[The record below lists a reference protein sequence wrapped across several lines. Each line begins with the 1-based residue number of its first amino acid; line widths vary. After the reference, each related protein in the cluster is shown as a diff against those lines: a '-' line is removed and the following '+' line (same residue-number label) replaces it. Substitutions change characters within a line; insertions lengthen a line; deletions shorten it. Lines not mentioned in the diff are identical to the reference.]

1 MTHASDGSNLLVDN
15 TLNSIHAHLE
25 HVHSRTIRQ
34 THKVVAR
41 AVKQVTAARG
51 VQVEED
57 TRNHNHLLLQT
68 GLEEVEA
75 VRNRLGETLQVKP
88 ANRHLVPLEQPQPRQ
103 DNLQVKG
110 RVRHVLDDEAH
121 LAEASHNVVTLVLD
135 NS

>member
-1 MTHASDGSNLLVDN
+1 M
-15 TLNSIHAHLE
+15 
-25 HVHSRTIRQ
+25 
-34 THKVVAR
+34 VAR

-68 GLEEVEA
+68 RLEEVEA

-88 ANRHLVPLEQPQPRQ
+88 ANRQLVPIEQLQPRQ

-110 RVRHVLDDEAH
+110 RVVHVLDDETH